1 MIETKIQMRF
11 ADVDMLGHVNNVNQQ
26 HYFDLGKSDFFRRV
40 LGMKPVWKS
49 EGLIM
54 VSTRT
59 DYRGQIRMED
69 PIVVTTC
76 VDRIGHKSFTLRQ
89 QIPRSENRVHDG
101 LGRIRFRTSGIDRNP
116 CPLAREARF
125 VSART
130 IRTRHER
137 NLYHIRQGFRDRHI
151 SSPGSVPLCIALVR
165 NHDYDIRPVG

>member
-89 QIPRSENRVHDG
+89 QIVDTRTRDDG

-151 SSPGSVPLCIALVR
+151 SSPGSVPHCIALVR